1 MPFPGGLE
9 GKAPA
14 YKAGDPGSVLGSEEP
29 LEKEIA
35 TLSSICTWRIPWT
48 EEPDWPQSTGSQR
61 VGHNWA
67 TSLHFIFLLI
77 VIILG
82 SGIGQLLLHNQLSQ
96 SSMI

>member
-1 MPFPGGLE
+1 MPFPGGSD

-14 YKAGDPGSVLGSEEP
+14 YNAGDPGSALGSEEP

-35 TLSSICTWRIPWT
+35 TLSSILTWRIPWT
-48 EEPDWPQSTGSQR
+48 EEL
-61 VGHNWA
+61 VGHSPRGHKESDTA
-67 TSLHFIFLLI
+67 EQLHFTFLLV
-77 VIILG
+77 VITLS